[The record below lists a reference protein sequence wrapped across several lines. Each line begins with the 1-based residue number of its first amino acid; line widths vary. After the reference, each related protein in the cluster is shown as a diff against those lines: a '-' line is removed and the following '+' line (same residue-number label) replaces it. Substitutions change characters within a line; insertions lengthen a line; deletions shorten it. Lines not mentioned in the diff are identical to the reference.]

1 LSSEKKD
8 LLHHLVRG
16 RRSTRSFSRKV
27 PDREIIE
34 QILEAA
40 IWAPSAGNLQP
51 WIFLV
56 IQGDEL
62 KERLV
67 KAALGQRFIAEA
79 PFLVV
84 VCADIPRSTGRY
96 GRRGAELYCIQD
108 TAAATQNM
116 LLTAHSM
123 GLAACWVGAF
133 DESEVQR
140 VLRLPP
146 EIRPVALVPLG
157 FSESPPRIPSRRPP
171 TEVVQWLG

>member
-1 LSSEKKD
+1 M
-8 LLHHLVRG
+8 VRS
-16 RRSTRSFSRKV
+16 RRSTRSFSSKV

-79 PFLVV
+79 PFLIV
-84 VCADIPRSTGRY
+84 VCADTLRSTGRY

-133 DESEVQR
+133 DENEVQR
-140 VLRLPP
+140 VLRLSP

-157 FSESPPRIPSRRPP
+157 FSENHPMVPSRRPS
-171 TEVVQWLG
+171 TEVVRWLG